1 MNKCRTTILAAGIFL
16 CVLSL
21 TVAVFAADSQPGT
34 WKLNIAKSKYDP
46 ANLAMKSQ
54 TSKIE
59 ASGGGIK
66 AVVDQVNSDGKAIHY
81 EFNAK
86 YDGKDYAVK
95 GDPSRDTVSYKRVDD
110 FTYET
115 ISKKAGKVT
124 TTARY
129 VYTKDGKTRTIT
141 TTGTNAEGKKVN
153 NSTVWDK
160 Q

>member
-1 MNKCRTTILAAGIFL
+1 MNKYRTTILSIGISF

-21 TVAVFAADSQPGT
+21 TVAAFAADSQLGT

-46 ANLAMKSQ
+46 ASLAMKSQ

-59 ASGGGIK
+59 ASGGGING
-66 AVVDQVNSDGKAIHY
+66 VVDQVNSDGKAIHY
-81 EFNAK
+81 EFTAK
-86 YDGKDYAVK
+86 YDGKDYSVK
-95 GDPSRDTVSYKRVDD
+95 GDPTRDTVSYKRIDD

-115 ISKKAGKVT
+115 VSKKAGKVT
-124 TTARY
+124 TTAQY
-129 VYTKDGKTRTIT
+129 VYSKDGKTRTIT

-153 NSTVWDK
+153 NSTFWDK

>member
-1 MNKCRTTILAAGIFL
+1 MNRYRMTILTAVISL

-21 TVAVFAADSQPGT
+21 TVAVFAADSQLGS
-34 WKLNIAKSKYDP
+34 WKLNVAKSKYDP

-54 TSKIE
+54 TSKVE
-59 ASGGGIK
+59 ASDGGIK
-66 AVVDQVNSDGKAIHY
+66 GVVDQVNSEGKSIHY
-81 EFNAK
+81 EFTAK

-95 GDPSRDTVSYKRVDD
+95 GDPTRDTVSYKRIDD

-115 ISKKAGKVT
+115 VSKKAGKVT
-124 TTARY
+124 VTSQF
-129 VYTKDGKTRTIT
+129 VYSKDGKTRTIT

-153 NSTVWDK
+153 NTTVWDK

>member
-1 MNKCRTTILAAGIFL
+1 MNRYRNTILTVGISV
-16 CVLSL
+16 CILSL

-66 AVVDQVNSDGKAIHY
+66 GVVDQVNSDGKAIHY
-81 EFNAK
+81 EFTAQ

-95 GDPSRDTVSYKRVDD
+95 GDPTRDTVSYKRIDD
-110 FTYET
+110 FNYET

-124 TTARY
+124 TTAQY
-129 VYTKDGKTRTIT
+129 VYSKDGKTRTIT

-153 NSTVWDK
+153 NTTVWEK